1 MSAKIIDGQAI
12 AERVKQELRERIT
25 ILQQKGI
32 VPGLAAVLIGD
43 DPASQV
49 YVTMKAKAFA
59 ALGLFSETFRLPRRG
74 GGGVDLAEVLAL
86 IDQLNSDN
94 RFHGILVQLPLP
106 EHLDSDR
113 IIAQIDPRKDADGLH
128 PMNMGRMLL
137 GMEAPL
143 PCTPHGILMLLKYSE
158 IETTG
163 KHVVVIGR
171 SNIVGKPI
179 ANLLFQ
185 KRNPGNATVTICHTR
200 TTNLQYL
207 TRQAD
212 ILIAALGR
220 PEFVRGDFIKDG
232 AVVIDVGVNRVTAPE
247 TARGYRLVGDIKFDE
262 VAPKAAAITP
272 VPGGVGPMTI
282 AMLIYNTVF
291 LAEKSLQT

>member
-12 AERVKQELRERIT
+12 AEHVKQELRERIS

-49 YVTMKAKAFA
+49 YVAMKAKAFA
-59 ALGLFSETFRLPRRG
+59 ALGLFSETFRLPVT
-74 GGGVDLAEVLAL
+74 VDLAEVLAL

-113 IIAQIDPRKDADGLH
+113 IIAQIDPQKDADGLH

-158 IETTG
+158 IETVG
-163 KHVVVIGR
+163 KHVVVLGR

-185 KRNPGNATVTICHTR
+185 KCNPGNATVTICHTR

-212 ILIAALGR
+212 ILIAAIGR

-232 AVVIDVGVNRVTAPE
+232 TVVIDVGVNRVTAPE
-247 TARGYRLVGDIKFDE
+247 TARGYRLVGDVKFDE

-291 LAEKSLQT
+291 LAEKALQT